1 MERETVDVY
10 TCIGRMLQHVC
21 PKGLQRVRYDGV
33 QATKTFTK
41 IKGLIQEALATVKG
55 IVKGAIKIIASL
67 TYRHRYQHSSGRDP
81 LRCPH
86 CHSDLGVWRI
96 WHPTYG
102 VIHDELEAIRR
113 GKYASQAPRADPAR
127 SPGRTLRATSAG
139 IPLPLSGLQ

>member
-41 IKGLIQEALATVKG
+41 ITGLIQEALATVKG

-67 TYRHRYQHSSGRDP
+67 TSRHRYQHSSGRDP

-113 GKYASQAPRADPAR
+113 GQYASQATRAGPAGSPR
-127 SPGRTLRATSAG
+127 RTLWPAAG
-139 IPLPLSGLQ
+139 GVSLSLFSLW